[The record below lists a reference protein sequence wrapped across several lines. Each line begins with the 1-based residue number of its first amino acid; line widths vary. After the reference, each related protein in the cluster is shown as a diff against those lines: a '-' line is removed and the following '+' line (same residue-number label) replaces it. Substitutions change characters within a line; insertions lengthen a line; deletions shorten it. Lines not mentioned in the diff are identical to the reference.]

1 MTNTNL
7 MEMLN
12 RIIES
17 GEDSKINAL
26 ERLCFSYQIEN
37 EVFEAIK
44 ENYNIKKPIPR
55 SVFRTIA
62 KELERSIEQVAWYVG
77 ALAREEKI
85 QLEPHQQGKSYRIYN
100 QVIRYMSNNK
110 IGTIDGYKLA
120 KELNYSIS
128 EIRNAIYRCDE
139 GVLTVDQIDHIK
151 DDRGRT
157 IVTIYCKLY

>member
-1 MTNTNL
+1 MNNTNL
-7 MEMLN
+7 MEILN

-17 GEDSKINAL
+17 GESSKIEAL
-26 ERLCFSYQIEN
+26 ERVCFSYRIEQ

-44 ENYNIKKPIPR
+44 ENYNINKPIPR

-62 KELERSIEQVAWYVG
+62 RELERSIEQVAWYVG
-77 ALAREEKI
+77 ALVREEKI
-85 QLEPHQQGKSYRIYN
+85 KLEPHQTGKSYTIYN
-100 QVIRYMSNNK
+100 KVVGYMRNNK

-120 KELNYSIS
+120 KELDYSIS

-139 GVLTVDQIDHIK
+139 GIVLTVGQIDHIK

-157 IVTIYCKLY
+157 IVTIYCRL

>member
-7 MEMLN
+7 MEMVH

-17 GEDSKINAL
+17 GENSKINAL

-44 ENYNIKKPIPR
+44 ENYNIEKPIPR
-55 SVFRTIA
+55 SVFRTVA
-62 KELERSIEQVAWYVG
+62 RELERSIEQVAWYVC

-85 QLEPHQQGKSYRIYN
+85 QLEPCQSGKSYTIYN
-100 QVIRYMSNNK
+100 KVARYMSNNK

-139 GVLTVDQIDHIK
+139 GVLTVGQIDHIK

-157 IVTIYCKLY
+157 IVTIYCRL

>member
-1 MTNTNL
+1 
-7 MEMLN
+7 MEMVS

-17 GEDSKINAL
+17 GENSKINAL
-26 ERLCFSYQIEN
+26 ERLCFSCQIEN

-44 ENYNIKKPIPR
+44 ANYNIEKPIPR

-62 KELERSIEQVAWYVG
+62 RELERSIEQVVWYVY
-77 ALAREEKI
+77 ALVREQKI
-85 QLEPHQQGKSYRIYN
+85 KLEPYQRGMAYTIYGK
-100 QVIRYMSNNK
+100 VVRYMNNNK

-120 KELNYSIS
+120 KELGYSIS

-139 GVLTVDQIDHIK
+139 GILTVGQIDHIK

-157 IVTIYCKLY
+157 IVTIYCRL